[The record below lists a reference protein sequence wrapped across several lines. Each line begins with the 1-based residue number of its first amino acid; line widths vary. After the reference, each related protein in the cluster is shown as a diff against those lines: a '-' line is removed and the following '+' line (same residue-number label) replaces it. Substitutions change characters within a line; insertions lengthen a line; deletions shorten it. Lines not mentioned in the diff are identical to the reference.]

1 MLISDVA
8 PEADPAGSE
17 NRQEIIPESAMD
29 RIAKSGDIHGEK
41 RRNRIAPRAAMYG
54 KLLLCVAIRRHK
66 NALQS
71 NIDDGNYSGLFYPY
85 IISCATELAA

>member
-29 RIAKSGDIHGEK
+29 RIAKSGDLHGEK
-41 RRNRIAPRAAMYG
+41 DETESHRVQMYG
-54 KLLLCVAIRRHK
+54 KFLLFVTIRIRK

-71 NIDDGNYSGLFYPY
+71 R
-85 IISCATELAA
+85 

>member
-17 NRQEIIPESAMD
+17 NRQEIIPESATD
-29 RIAKSGDIHGEK
+29 RIAKSGDLHGEK
-41 RRNRIAPRAAMYG
+41 DETESHRVQRCMGSFYNVWLSVY
-54 KLLLCVAIRRHK
+54 HK

-71 NIDDGNYSGLFYPY
+71 NIDDGNYSPY
-85 IISCATELAA
+85 